1 MIKLHSSGIASDYT
15 EHGSVTTDNIN
26 VGQFVNEAIS
36 VFGIDTEI
44 AIGGCVYTFKDRPNV
59 KFIDTTVID
68 SVTYTSCP
76 PNRMTFKINTKAEP
90 KRVRKSGFVNLYRGG
105 ILQGINCG
113 YKVFS
118 SEQEARDIF
127 DMTADC
133 EKFAVGK
140 IEWEEV
146 LND

>member
-1 MIKLHSSGIASDYT
+1 MIRIDKENFKIETDCKTVGEFMTEAAAFGLSVKISINDNDDYFFEGGQKVKVVDDTPIDNVLFDRTDYT
-15 EHGSVTTDNIN
+15 LNARAS
-26 VGQFVNEAIS
+26 F
-36 VFGIDTEI
+36 
-44 AIGGCVYTFKDRPNV
+44 R
-59 KFIDTTVID
+59 VI
-68 SVTYTSCP
+68 
-76 PNRMTFKINTKAEP
+76 TKAEP